1 MTTTWKPS
9 STTVDAADGR
19 SQSAPVEF
27 QVSGNTTPI
36 LEVTLGAGDELI
48 AESGELAWMRG
59 PVQLQTGRNVGQ
71 SQGGFLGAAKRALGG
86 GTFFMT
92 SYTVPAG
99 SSGSVVFA
107 AKAPGELREVQLG
120 GGREYVVHRH
130 GFVCCEPGVE
140 LNVHMQQRLGAGI
153 FGGAGFI
160 LQRLSGSG
168 RAYVEMHGDVV
179 ELELQP
185 GDVLRVHPGHVAM
198 FESHVDLQLTTV
210 PGIRNKLFGGDGLF
224 LALLNGPGRVWLQSI
239 TLPALAHALQPYIVT
254 ETAGEAGALGGAAGL
269 IGALTRS
276 T

>member
-1 MTTTWKPS
+1 
-9 STTVDAADGR
+9 V
-19 SQSAPVEF
+19 QF
-27 QVSGNTTPI
+27 QVSGDTTPI
-36 LEVTLGAGDELI
+36 LEVTLASGDEVI

-59 PVQLQTGRNVGQ
+59 PVQLQTGRSVGQ
-71 SQGGFLGAAKRALGG
+71 SKGGFLAAAKRAASG

-92 SYTVPAG
+92 SYTV
-99 SSGSVVFA
+99 SSGATGSVVFA
-107 AKAPGELREVQLG
+107 AKAPGEIREVAVG

-130 GFVCCEPGVE
+130 GFICCEPGVE
-140 LNVHMQQRLGAGI
+140 LNVHLQQRLGAGI
-153 FGGAGFI
+153 FGGAGFV

-168 RAYVEMHGDVV
+168 RAFVEMHGDAV
-179 ELELQP
+179 ELDLPAGEY
-185 GDVLRVHPGHVAM
+185 VRVHPGHVAM

-224 LALLNGPGRVWLQSI
+224 LAQLSGPGKVWLQSI

-269 IGALTRS
+269 IGALTKS

>member
-1 MTTTWKPS
+1 VRYEVK
-9 STTVDAADGR
+9 G
-19 SQSAPVEF
+19 
-27 QVSGNTTPI
+27 GTTPV
-36 LEVTLGAGDELI
+36 LEVTLSPGDRVV
-48 AESGELAWMRG
+48 AESGELAWLAG
-59 PVQLQTGRNVGQ
+59 DVQLETGRGAGM
-71 SQGGFLGAAKRALGG
+71 SGGLLGAAKRALAG

-92 SYTVPAG
+92 TY
-99 SSGSVVFA
+99 SVERDDGAVTFA
-107 AKAPGELREVQLG
+107 AKAPGEIRAIEVG
-120 GGREYVVHRH
+120 GGTEYAVHRH
-130 GFVCCEPGVE
+130 GFMCCDPGVE
-140 LNVHMQQRLGAGI
+140 LGVFFQQRLGAGV

>member
-1 MTTTWKPS
+1 MQF
-9 STTVDAADGR
+9 R
-19 SQSAPVEF
+19 
-27 QVSGNTTPI
+27 VSGDTTPI
-36 LEVTLGAGDELI
+36 LEVTLASGDEVI

-59 PVQLQTGRNVGQ
+59 PVQLQTGRSVGQ
-71 SQGGFLGAAKRALGG
+71 SKGGFLAAAKRAASG

-99 SSGSVVFA
+99 ATGSVVFA
-107 AKAPGELREVQLG
+107 AKAPGEIREVDVG

-130 GFVCCEPGVE
+130 GFICCEPGVE
-140 LNVHMQQRLGAGI
+140 LNLHLQQRLGAGI
-153 FGGAGFI
+153 FGGAGFV

-168 RAYVEMHGDVV
+168 RAFVEMHGDSV
-179 ELELQP
+179 ELDLPAGEM
-185 GDVLRVHPGHVAM
+185 LRVHPGHVAL

-224 LALLNGPGRVWLQSI
+224 LAQLNGPGKVWLQSI

-254 ETAGEAGALGGAAGL
+254 ETAGEAGVA
-269 IGALTRS
+269 GALFGAITRS

>member
-1 MTTTWKPS
+1 VKFD
-9 STTVDAADGR
+9 VQG
-19 SQSAPVEF
+19 
-27 QVSGNTTPI
+27 GTTPI
-36 LEVTLGAGDELI
+36 LEVELAPGDELI

-59 PVQLQTGRNVGQ
+59 PVQLQTGRSVGQ
-71 SQGGFLGAAKRALGG
+71 SKGGFLGAAKRALSG

-99 SSGSVVFA
+99 STGSVVFA
-107 AKAPGELREVQLG
+107 AKAPGELREVQLAD
-120 GGREYVVHRH
+120 GREYVVHRH

-179 ELELQP
+179 EVDLPP
-185 GDVLRVHPGHVAM
+185 GEYLRVHPGHVAM

-224 LALLNGPGRVWLQSI
+224 LAQLNGPGRVWLQSI

-269 IGALTRS
+269 LGALTKS